1 MTNFQLISLPI
12 AAAVLALTVR
22 GANAEGSQPA
32 PTHQAKVV
40 IQWNENAHAML
51 KELHPYEQL
60 RWIAMTHAAMH
71 DAVNT
76 VKPKYKTFATVTAD
90 AAGAHEALAAA
101 VAAHDVLA
109 AAKQDR
115 VPELDEMLK
124 ADLAAVTDAKQAE
137 KSKAVGAAAAKAI
150 IAHRKDDHFAD
161 KVEWKAPTAT
171 AVGKYQLTVGSTA
184 PVCPQCP
191 KVKTWILK
199 SGDQFRAPPPPSLD
213 SKEWMESY
221 KQVRE
226 LGAANSTKRTLEQT
240 DLAQFFLP
248 VPWDMWDIV
257 ARDFAAKNDKGLHD
271 AAAAFALLNVAQ
283 FDATIGCHDSKWHYL
298 LSRPETSV
306 ASWEPSAKAV
316 KISADAKA
324 IAPDKEW
331 RPLAKTPGHPEYPA
345 AHAVIST
352 AAAEVLTSI
361 YGEQEFE
368 TTSPGSKKTLKF
380 KNFMDMA
387 TQAGQ
392 SRIYAGFHYAF
403 SVAAGAD
410 MGTKI
415 GQYVVGNS
423 PARVVRNSR

>member
-1 MTNFQLISLPI
+1 MRNFRLISLPI
-12 AAAVLALTVR
+12 AVVALALTGT
-22 GANAEGSQPA
+22 GANAQGSLSA
-32 PTHQAKVV
+32 PKPQAKVV
-40 IQWNENAHAML
+40 IKWNENAHAVL
-51 KELHPYEQL
+51 KELHPYEQV
-60 RWIAMTHAAMH
+60 RWITMVHAAMH

-76 VKPKYKTFATVTAD
+76 VTPKYKTFATVTAD
-90 AAGAHEALAAA
+90 AAGAHEPFAAA
-101 VAAHDVLA
+101 VAAYAVLA
-109 AAKQDR
+109 AARPGKM
-115 VPELDEMLK
+115 VELDEMLK
-124 ADLAAVTDAKQAE
+124 DDLAAVVDAKQVE

-150 IAHRKDDHFAD
+150 IDHRKDDHFAD
-161 KVEWKAPTAT
+161 KVEWKAPPAS
-171 AVGKYQLTVGSTA
+171 AGKYQLTAGSTA

-191 KVKTWILK
+191 KVKPWVLK

-226 LGAANSTKRTLEQT
+226 LGAANSTKRTPEQT

-248 VPWDMWDIV
+248 VPWDLWDIV

-271 AAAAFALLNVAQ
+271 TARAFALLNVAQ
-283 FDATIGCHDSKWHYL
+283 FDATIACHDSKWHYL
-298 LSRPETSV
+298 LWRPETSV

-316 KISADAKA
+316 EVSPDAKT

-331 RPLAKTPGHPEYPA
+331 RPLARTPGHPEYTA

-361 YGEQEFE
+361 YGEQEFK

-380 KNFMDMA
+380 ENFMDMA

-410 MGTKI
+410 QGTKV

-423 PARVVRNSR
+423 PARVAGK